1 MAIPHFLDR
10 YRLSPLSLLLFIV
23 LFWDGYFYAV
33 KAFGAEETGTML
45 DVQSMVGDIVDHPAF
60 RGFSPRLLPNVDD
73 VRFTS
78 LPISQI
84 DKLMPYHSNFNQ
96 TDIVNGLNF
105 LIEQKDRGHD
115 IFYDF
120 YSVKE
125 MNSSRDK
132 RDTGLV
138 FFKGKPN
145 APFVIV
151 VPGGGFEYVGSLHE
165 GFPIAKAIAEQG
177 LNAFVV
183 VYRTEQGGS
192 VATQD
197 LAHAID
203 YIISHTE
210 QFEINAN
217 HYSIW
222 GGSAGARMA
231 ANIGS
236 YLPVSFGGQSTLRPD
251 CIVMLYTGHSDYTAN
266 DPPTYVVIGE
276 RDWIA
281 SPSIMRNRVNQ
292 LRRLGIRAEFNI
304 YPSVG
309 HGFALGTGT
318 TAQGWNDGAL
328 AFCRD
333 ELFKIKP

>member
-1 MAIPHFLDR
+1 MAIPQFYHC
-10 YRLSPLSLLLFIV
+10 YRLSPLSLLLVIA
-23 LFWDGYFYAV
+23 LLGDGCFYAIKV
-33 KAFGAEETGTML
+33 FAAEETGAML
-45 DVQSMVGDIVDHPAF
+45 DEQSTVGEIVDHPAF
-60 RGFSPRLLPNVDD
+60 RGFSARLLPNVDD

-84 DKLMPYHSNFNQ
+84 DQLMPYHSNFNSH
-96 TDIVNGLNF
+96 DIVNGLNF
-105 LIEQKDRGHD
+105 LIEQKDLGND
-115 IFYDF
+115 IFHDF

-145 APFVIV
+145 APFIIV

-165 GFPIAKAIAEQG
+165 GFSIAQAIAEYE

-183 VYRTEQGGS
+183 VYRTKQGGRK
-192 VATQD
+192 AIQD

-203 YIISHTE
+203 YIISHSS
-210 QFEINAN
+210 QFEVDPK

-236 YLPVSFGGQSTLRPD
+236 YLPIGFGGKTSLRPD
-251 CIVMLYTGHSDYTAN
+251 CVVMLYTGHSDYTEN

-281 SPSIMRNRVNQ
+281 PPRIMRNRVEQ
-292 LRRLGIRAEFNI
+292 LRRLGIRAEFNL

-309 HGFALGTGT
+309 HGFALGSGT
-318 TAQGWNDGAL
+318 SAQGWIDGAL
-328 AFCRD
+328 TFCRD
-333 ELFKIKP
+333 VLVKI